1 MINGLIKATSIIDQ
15 IILIIKKSKDK
26 QDAINNLINKYQ
38 FSAIQAEAIVSLRLY
53 RLTNT
58 DILALKEEKKSLDT
72 NIKQYQLLLK
82 DQNALNDHL
91 KEILRS
97 YKKLFNTK
105 RRSTIGG
112 NIEKLVINEASIIE
126 KKELYLVSS
135 VDGLIKTIAYDQNK
149 QLNPTSLKIKQD
161 DYLSD
166 LIKVSS
172 LNKVAFI
179 TNYGN
184 VVVINAHKIKQ
195 AKPREIGMDINE
207 LTTIKDNEKI
217 VKLVELSDQNDRIV
231 LVSKYGMIKQIS
243 VNDLVNIK
251 STKPTTCMSLKD
263 DDELVCANL
272 ISDPNAEL
280 IIITKNAYALRFFIN
295 EVNLTGLKSMG
306 VRAIKLKT
314 NDEVIGFDQIKN
326 SIDQLVLVKNKQIKK
341 LKASLIENQSRATQG
356 KNLGLGKDK
365 KPLVNGYLLN
375 TKKAALYGFNRDNE
389 LVNLELNQ
397 IMVGNLSSEYHN

>member
-135 VDGLIKTIAYDQNK
+135 VDGLIKR
-149 QLNPTSLKIKQD
+149 LL
-161 DYLSD
+161 
-166 LIKVSS
+166 
-172 LNKVAFI
+172 
-179 TNYGN
+179 
-184 VVVINAHKIKQ
+184 
-195 AKPREIGMDINE
+195 
-207 LTTIKDNEKI
+207 
-217 VKLVELSDQNDRIV
+217 
-231 LVSKYGMIKQIS
+231 MIKIS
-243 VNDLVNIK
+243 N
-251 STKPTTCMSLKD
+251 
-263 DDELVCANL
+263 
-272 ISDPNAEL
+272 
-280 IIITKNAYALRFFIN
+280 
-295 EVNLTGLKSMG
+295 
-306 VRAIKLKT
+306 
-314 NDEVIGFDQIKN
+314 
-326 SIDQLVLVKNKQIKK
+326 
-341 LKASLIENQSRATQG
+341 
-356 KNLGLGKDK
+356 
-365 KPLVNGYLLN
+365 
-375 TKKAALYGFNRDNE
+375 
-389 LVNLELNQ
+389 
-397 IMVGNLSSEYHN
+397 